1 MEEVEGA
8 FSIVVC
14 GAAVTTVVED
24 LAVALPIGLD
34 EDVSIDKRAGIRGVV
49 DQDGAVL
56 GIDQVELPI
65 PVFDPVVA
73 HDEAGGAVLEIVS
86 AAAVA

>member
-1 MEEVEGA
+1 MKGA
-8 FSIVVC
+8 LSIVVRR
-14 GAAVTTVVED
+14 AAVTTVVED
-24 LAVALPIGLD
+24 LAVSLPIGLN

-65 PVFDPVVA
+65 AVLDPVVA
-73 HDEAGGAVLEIVS
+73 NHQAR
-86 AAAVA
+86 